1 MNLLYICP
9 YLLQMIIKSKGQ
21 WQVRSRA
28 GKLLGTH
35 ESREK
40 ASRQLAAIE
49 ASKARRG
56 EK

>member
-56 EK
+56 DK